1 MCSSCIRVYRQNK
14 DPKSYEVNSYIVAV
28 QEELGEIA
36 RHDVAIET
44 TLTLERQQEK
54 KVNNILMEEQERRPV
69 NILEEQKEGREMDI
83 LDKQEKQGR
92 RESGVCLEFEE
103 FEPDDYNERRQIAQ
117 AKEWKEGKKER
128 SGRREERRQTQQVQ
142 VQQIQRKLQ
151 GEETEKEVIYS
162 KPRKEER
169 VKAEQPVAREEDPV
183 NRKETNTQQK
193 QPTFKKEEKRQKS
206 PSKKEDKHSSSK
218 KEGKIPSPK
227 KEEKKKVSKK
237 EEKPS
242 EGTGLVE
249 LIGVK
254 GLVGR
259 GWPPPAQPSEE
270 KEETVER
277 WVPIPVGKL
286 KTREDKVLQ
295 KPAALKK
302 EEQHPE
308 VVNRKEV
315 VSSVKTPHHSYQNGI
330 STSKE
335 VGQETDI
342 VPSKN
347 SQNATGNKP
356 GKDRDR

>member
-1 MCSSCIRVYRQNK
+1 MQFLHQIYSQRK
-14 DPKSYEVNSYIVAV
+14 DPESYQVNSYIVAV

-169 VKAEQPVAREEDPV
+169 VKADQATRKEDEHV
-183 NRKETNTQQK
+183 IIGETNTQQK
-193 QPTFKKEEKRQKS
+193 QPIFMKKEKRQKS
-206 PSKKEDKHSSSK
+206 PSKKDEKHSPYKDANFAQFENEFIENSLEAVLLERKSTIL
-218 KEGKIPSPK
+218 EGK
-227 KEEKKKVSKK
+227 SKYH
-237 EEKPS
+237 
-242 EGTGLVE
+242 T
-249 LIGVK
+249 
-254 GLVGR
+254 
-259 GWPPPAQPSEE
+259 
-270 KEETVER
+270 
-277 WVPIPVGKL
+277 
-286 KTREDKVLQ
+286 
-295 KPAALKK
+295 
-302 EEQHPE
+302 
-308 VVNRKEV
+308 
-315 VSSVKTPHHSYQNGI
+315 
-330 STSKE
+330 
-335 VGQETDI
+335 
-342 VPSKN
+342 
-347 SQNATGNKP
+347 
-356 GKDRDR
+356 

>member
-1 MCSSCIRVYRQNK
+1 M
-14 DPKSYEVNSYIVAV
+14 NSYIVAV

-54 KVNNILMEEQERRPV
+54 KVNNILMEEQERRTV

-151 GEETEKEVIYS
+151 GEEKEVIYS

-169 VKAEQPVAREEDPV
+169 VKAEQSTTKVEDPV

-206 PSKKEDKHSSSK
+206 PSKREDKHSSSK
-218 KEGKIPSPK
+218 KEGKVQSPSSK
-227 KEEKKKVSKK
+227 KEEKKKMSKK
-237 EEKPS
+237 EEKSS
-242 EGTGLVE
+242 EGNGLVE

-259 GWPPPAQPSEE
+259 GWPPPAQTNEE

-286 KTREDKVLQ
+286 QTREDKSLQ
-295 KPAALKK
+295 KPAPVKK
-302 EEQHPE
+302 EEQQLE

-315 VSSVKTPHHSYQNGI
+315 VPSVKTRCQRQNGI
-330 STSKE
+330 SESK
-335 VGQETDI
+335 
-342 VPSKN
+342 
-347 SQNATGNKP
+347 KP
-356 GKDRDR
+356 T

>member
-1 MCSSCIRVYRQNK
+1 M
-14 DPKSYEVNSYIVAV
+14 NSYIAAV

-69 NILEEQKEGREMDI
+69 NILEEQKEGGREMDI
-83 LDKQEKQGR
+83 LSKQEKQGR

-169 VKAEQPVAREEDPV
+169 VKAEQSTAKEEDPV
-183 NRKETNTQQK
+183 NRKEANTQQK
-193 QPTFKKEEKRQKS
+193 QPTFKKEEKRQMS
-206 PSKKEDKHSSSK
+206 PSKKEDKHSSTK
-218 KEGKIPSPK
+218 KEGKLQNPSSK
-227 KEEKKKVSKK
+227 KEEKKKVVKK
-237 EEKPS
+237 EEKAS
-242 EGTGLVE
+242 EGNGLVE

-259 GWPPPAQPSEE
+259 GWPPPAQTSED

-286 KTREDKVLQ
+286 QTREDKSLQ
-295 KPAALKK
+295 KPAAVKK
-302 EEQHPE
+302 EEQQSE

-315 VSSVKTPHHSYQNGI
+315 VSSVKTSFHSYQNGI

-335 VGQETDI
+335 VSQEPDI

-347 SQNATGNKP
+347 SQNSAGSKP